1 VLAEGKKIVPV
12 DVLAS
17 AYKQFLDRNNLPSSR
32 ITSKGGKGKGKGKYG
47 ASSSAQKFG
56 RPSPKPEVTDYD
68 LLMLPHPDV
77 VNREDESYV
86 IQTGQHKTRVT
97 KENWAT
103 LRFNTRSMSPEYFPS
118 SYLSPV
124 PTTSMED
131 GDMSKATFPLSTITG
146 TVEDLR
152 NLLHVPLLSKKNK
165 ISPEVYRAMSFDAAS
180 EALRPSDRATA
191 PKRIKTFMRLCELY
205 VPCEFDEYNSAV
217 AMLDSDVDAELC
229 NAKIALESVREHEL
243 PSIVKAQ
250 SEATSVLLQVLYF
263 LQQGHVLFLMGDYKT
278 RVLEAYGSD
287 AFATKAKAKKLGK
300 DGLARQILNINPT
313 PRSPGVVVDMSQDD
327 EEAAGDTNEEGLDSH
342 YQDRDGEGEQAN
354 THVSST
360 PQQEQ
365 RQLSTETS
373 TPPESSEAA
382 GFSSD
387 NSPRN
392 ETGDNDELSRAEG
405 K

>member
-1 VLAEGKKIVPV
+1 
-12 DVLAS
+12 
-17 AYKQFLDRNNLPSSR
+17 
-32 ITSKGGKGKGKGKYG
+32 
-47 ASSSAQKFG
+47 
-56 RPSPKPEVTDYD
+56 
-68 LLMLPHPDV
+68 
-77 VNREDESYV
+77 
-86 IQTGQHKTRVT
+86 
-97 KENWAT
+97 
-103 LRFNTRSMSPEYFPS
+103 
-118 SYLSPV
+118 
-124 PTTSMED
+124 
-131 GDMSKATFPLSTITG
+131 
-146 TVEDLR
+146 
-152 NLLHVPLLSKKNK
+152 
-165 ISPEVYRAMSFDAAS
+165 
-180 EALRPSDRATA
+180 
-191 PKRIKTFMRLCELY
+191 MRLCELY

-229 NAKIALESVREHEL
+229 NAKIALDSVRDHDL

-342 YQDRDGEGEQAN
+342 YHDRDGEGEQAN